1 MGERE
6 GDRGAAAQPGS
17 ASGAAASTHNDLR
30 PIVAVLAASAIGLS
44 ASNCLP
50 LLLGAIVEAFS
61 VRPWEAGLVGSVELW
76 GVALSALLLAPWVRH
91 VPRARLALAGA
102 VVATVAQLLSALA
115 ESYAML
121 LSIRALA
128 GLGEG
133 TALAAGLAAV
143 AASPDPDRLYARVA
157 LLGGLGAA
165 ALLALLPLAIAP
177 WGYAGG
183 YAALAVICLAASP
196 LLRWLPGAPAATASL
211 RGVTG
216 RSAGYRI
223 LLGIGILAVG
233 QGGLWAFVERIGS
246 SLAIETNS
254 IGRILGG
261 AALFGLFGAA
271 AAAGLGTRVGR
282 SGPLAVGLCAL
293 GVGTLGL
300 AHATSA
306 TAYAGFAFT
315 WMLAF
320 LFTLPYVMGSAAALD
335 AGGRWVA
342 AATGASTIG
351 TALGP
356 VLAGI
361 LATRFGYPVLG
372 WFALGCCACAIAAIV
387 PVVRSLDR
395 G

>member
-1 MGERE
+1 MADRE
-6 GDRGAAAQPGS
+6 EASANDRHHAS
-17 ASGAAASTHNDLR
+17 ASGSATSTDYGLR
-30 PIVAVLAASAIGLS
+30 PIAAVLAASAIGLS

-61 VRPWEAGLVGSVELW
+61 VRPWEAGLVGSVELG
-76 GVALSALLLAPWVRH
+76 GVALAALLLAPWVRR
-91 VPRARLALAGA
+91 VSRVRLALAGA
-102 VVATVAQLLSALA
+102 LLATAAQLLSALA
-115 ESYAML
+115 GSYALL
-121 LSIRALA
+121 LSMRALA

-133 TALAAGLAAV
+133 IALAAGMAAV

-196 LLRWLPGAPAATASL
+196 LLSWLPDARGAAGL
-211 RGVTG
+211 RGVPG
-216 RSAGYRI
+216 RGAGYRI
-223 LLGIGILAVG
+223 LFGIGILAVG
-233 QGGLWAFVERIGS
+233 QGGLWAFAERIGAS
-246 SLAIETNS
+246 IAIETS
-254 IGRILGG
+254 TIGRILGA

-271 AAAGLGTRVGR
+271 AAAALGTRVGR
-282 SGPLAVGLCAL
+282 SGPLAAGLCAL
-293 GVGTLGL
+293 GIGTLGL
-300 AHATSA
+300 AHASSA
-306 TAYAGFAFT
+306 TAYTGFAFT

-356 VLAGI
+356 VLAG
-361 LATRFGYPVLG
+361 LVATRFGYPVLG
-372 WFALGCCACAIAAIV
+372 WFALGCAAFAIAGIV
-387 PVVRSLDR
+387 PVARSLDR
-395 G
+395 R